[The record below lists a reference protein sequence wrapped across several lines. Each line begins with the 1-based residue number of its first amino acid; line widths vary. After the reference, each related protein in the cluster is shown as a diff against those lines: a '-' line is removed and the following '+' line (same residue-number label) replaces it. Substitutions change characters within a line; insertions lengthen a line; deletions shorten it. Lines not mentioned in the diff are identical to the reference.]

1 MLEGPQIC
9 MLKGNVGRMKLE
21 KQRQNEN
28 KYNKKTF
35 LAFVKKNIS
44 RESAL

>member
-1 MLEGPQIC
+1 MLEGSHIQI
-9 MLKGNVGRMKLE
+9 LKGNFGRMKLE

-28 KYNKKTF
+28 KYDNKTF

-44 RESAL
+44 GESVL